1 MGGEIRMQVSTVHF
15 QNLNHEFRID
25 AEYYREEILVR
36 LDILEQHN
44 KDVLENL
51 ADFII
56 GPFGS
61 TVKVEQYV
69 DASDY
74 RYVRNKDINDF
85 VIKDVEPALI
95 PKYVYETL
103 PQYHIK
109 ENDLLI
115 TVVGTLG
122 KVAIAKDKDTKSIFS
137 CKSTIIRAKKVNP
150 FYLLTYLNTET
161 GKLFSLRGKRGA
173 IQEGLNLSDLKEIQ
187 VYLPSDVFQEKI
199 EATIRTSF
207 SGTEKSE
214 LVLKEAENILLS
226 ELGLT
231 NWQPKHQL
239 TFIKNYSD
247 TQQAGRI
254 DAEYYQPKY
263 DELINAIKNYSGG
276 WDTLGNLVHIK
287 KCIEVGSS
295 QYLNEG
301 IPFVRVSNISPFEIT
316 EEKYISDSLYKEL
329 TPQEDSI
336 PFEKSKN
343 HQPKQGEILFSKDG
357 TPGIAYYLKDE
368 PPKMIPSGG
377 ILRLKS
383 KTDKLNNEYLTLVLN
398 SLLTQEQVN
407 RDVGGSII
415 LHWRPDQVKE
425 TVIPIL
431 SEENQLEIQQK
442 VAKSFN
448 LRKQSKQLLEAAKK
462 AVEMAIE
469 QDEETAINWL
479 ESEIE
484 NIGVTDANGL

>member
-1 MGGEIRMQVSTVHF
+1 MQVSTVNL

-25 AEYYREEILVR
+25 AEYYREEILNR
-36 LDILEQHN
+36 IGILERHN
-44 KDVLENL
+44 KDSLENI
-51 ADFII
+51 ADFVI

-61 TVKVEQYV
+61 TVKVEQYIEK
-69 DASDY
+69 SDY

-95 PKYVYETL
+95 PKDVYDSL

-122 KVAIAKDKDTKSIFS
+122 KVAIAKNKDTNSIFS
-137 CKSTIIRAKKVNP
+137 CKSTIIRARRVNP
-150 FYLLTYLNTET
+150 FYLAVYLNTET

-187 VYLPSDVFQEKI
+187 VYLPSEVFQKKI
-199 EATIRTSF
+199 EAIIRMSF
-207 SGTEKSE
+207 AGTEKSE
-214 LVLKEAENILLS
+214 STFKETETILLS

-231 NWQPKHQL
+231 SWQPKHQL

-263 DELINAIKNYSGG
+263 DDIIKAIKRYSGG
-276 WDTLGNLVHIK
+276 WDTLGNLVRIK
-287 KCIEVGSS
+287 KCIEVGSG

-301 IPFVRVSNISPFEIT
+301 IPFVRVSNISPFDIT
-316 EEKYISDSLYKEL
+316 EEKYISEELYNEL
-329 TPQEDSI
+329 TPYEENT
-336 PFEKSKN
+336 PFETSKN
-343 HQPKQGEILFSKDG
+343 YQPQQGEILFSKDG
-357 TPGIAYYLKDE
+357 SPGIAHYLKE
-368 PPKMIPSGG
+368 QPPKMIPSGG

-383 KTDKLNNEYLTLVLN
+383 KTDKTNNEYLTLVLN
-398 SLLTQEQVN
+398 SLITQEQVN

-415 LHWRPDQVKE
+415 LHWRPDQVKL
-425 TVIPIL
+425 TIIPIL
-431 SEENQLEIQQK
+431 SEAKQTEIQQK
-442 VAKSFN
+442 VTESFN
-448 LRKQSKQLLEAAKK
+448 LRKQSKHLLESAKK

-469 QDEETAINWL
+469 QDEKTAIKWL
-479 ESEIE
+479 NNEIKSV
-484 NIGVTDANGL
+484 GVTDANRL